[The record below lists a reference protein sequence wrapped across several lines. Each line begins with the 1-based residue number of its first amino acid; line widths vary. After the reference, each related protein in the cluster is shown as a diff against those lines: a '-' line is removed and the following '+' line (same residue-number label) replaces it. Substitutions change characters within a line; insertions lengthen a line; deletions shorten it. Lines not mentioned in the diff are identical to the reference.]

1 MLENA
6 RKRLRSLVKF
16 IEKMKR
22 ARIYTDF
29 QDLMGEET
37 EVELP
42 GVGATLDVER
52 FMNKT
57 EQYLKAHENE
67 PVIVKLRF
75 NEPLTN
81 LDLDVLE
88 KMLVEADTGTAE
100 DIRMAKSDGGLGLF
114 VRRIVGLER
123 EAAKRALDG
132 FLLGKTLNATQI
144 QFVNKVIEYL
154 TQSGWMDP
162 AQLYESPFTDFS
174 PKGVEGVFDTEQVT
188 QIIAVLDG
196 IKQRAAA

>member
-1 MLENA
+1 
-6 RKRLRSLVKF
+6 
-16 IEKMKR
+16 
-22 ARIYTDF
+22 
-29 QDLMGEET
+29 MGEET
-37 EVELP
+37 EIELP
-42 GVGATLDVER
+42 GVGAMLDVER

-81 LDLDVLE
+81 SDLDVLE

-100 DIRMAKSDGGLGLF
+100 DIRTAKSDGGLGLF

-174 PKGVEGVFDTEQVT
+174 PKGVEGVFDTEQVS